1 MRIFVAG
8 ATGVIGRGLVA
19 LLIEAGHE
27 VTGMTRSPARAD
39 RLLELGCEA
48 AVCDALDGSA
58 VREAVSSARPDAVI
72 HVLTAIPP
80 DMQPRDY
87 KTALVP
93 TNRLRHEGTRNL
105 IAAAQAAGATR
116 FVAESVAF
124 AYEPSG
130 PWVKD
135 EQEPLAVDS
144 PPPMDR
150 VIGALASLERQVGDA
165 GGIVLRYGF
174 LYGPGTWFASDG
186 LFARMARR
194 RMFPVLGSGEG
205 RWSFIHADDA
215 ATATVAALERGAA
228 GVYNIVDDEP
238 ARAADWIP
246 AYASAMGARRPLH
259 LPAWIGRLAAGGT
272 AVRGM
277 TEQRGAS
284 NVKAKS
290 ELGWEPRYASWRDG
304 FRTAGG

>member
-1 MRIFVAG
+1 
-8 ATGVIGRGLVA
+8 
-19 LLIEAGHE
+19 
-27 VTGMTRSPARAD
+27 
-39 RLLELGCEA
+39 
-48 AVCDALDGSA
+48 
-58 VREAVSSARPDAVI
+58 
-72 HVLTAIPP
+72 
-80 DMQPRDY
+80 MQPRDY